1 MFYYAVIN
9 NNDFVVNLVT
19 SETEI
24 TDSTY
29 ISITEDQYTNGDLM
43 WKYYKPDTNEFI
55 ICDNFIGSCDYIEYK
70 ATGYPITPKLDLM
83 DENIATLQ
91 TNVSGKAN
99 ISHTHAI
106 NDVSDLQTTLNNKA
120 DASHTH
126 SDYANSQHSHVLSDV
141 SETDSLK
148 IMTSAE
154 RTKLSGIAENANNYT
169 HPNTH
174 SIDIITESSTKKILT
189 ADERTKLSGIAE
201 NANNYTHPAT
211 HSASMI
217 SGLSDVATSGSYDD
231 LINKPT
237 IPSAYTHPAS
247 HPASMITGLSDVA
260 ISGSY
265 TDLTDKPSS
274 FTPSSHTHAQS
285 EISGLESAL
294 SGKAASSHT
303 HASASTT
310 TAGFMSKD
318 DKAKLDGISA
328 NANNYSHPSTHP
340 ASMITGLSA
349 VATSGSYNDL
359 SNVPS
364 TFAPSSHTHA
374 QSEISGLS
382 TALSGKANSS
392 HTHAQSEISGLES
405 ALSGKAS
412 SSHTHTSASTTTAG
426 FMSKDDKVKLDGI
439 ATNANNYSHP
449 SSHPASMITGLS
461 TVATSGSYA
470 DLSNKPSSFTP
481 ASHTHAQSEISGLST
496 ALSGKASTSHN
507 HDSAYASISHTHTA
521 SQVGAASSSH
531 NHDSSYV
538 SKTLQGVNDGGGV
551 EYSYTSGDVL
561 KAISAYSPGFHT
573 VYAAAGCSTNPDT
586 TDSYRYF
593 IHKTG
598 DTIGWIFAW
607 SSQGSLFTN
616 YQYGNN
622 LFKGWKCI
630 YDADP
635 QPLWSGGAN
644 GGYYMTET
652 HTVTP
657 SKKLSQCRNGWIL
670 LWSDYDVGGQA
681 NNTDFCTTV
690 IPKIAYT
697 GQFWNGGQF
706 YCDIPSYSGG
716 SATDSEVRIIKLLQ
730 IYDNKIV
737 GTANNS
743 AAPRNDVVL
752 RAVFE
757 F

>member
-141 SETDSLK
+141 SETDNLK

-169 HPNTH
+169 HPSTH

-328 NANNYSHPSTHP
+328 NANNYSHPSTHS

-382 TALSGKANSS
+382 TALSGKANSG

-412 SSHTHTSASTTTAG
+412 SSHTHTSATTTTAG

-449 SSHPASMITGLS
+449 ASHPASMITGLS

-470 DLSNKPSSFTP
+470 DLSNKPSTFTP
-481 ASHTHAQSEISGLST
+481 ASHTHAQSEISGLSS
-496 ALSGKASTSHN
+496 ALSGKAN
-507 HDSAYASISHTHTA
+507 
-521 SQVGAASSSH
+521 SSH
-531 NHDSSYV
+531 NHDSVYI
-538 SKTLQGVNDGGGV
+538 KKALQMTADNGNV
-551 EYSYTSGDVL
+551 ELSWSGLDVVAQF
-561 KAISAYSPGFHT
+561 KALASGMHTAYSPAGATNNPNTSEGFRFM
-573 VYAAAGCSTNPDT
+573 C
-586 TDSYRYF
+586 
-593 IHKTG
+593 HKTG
-598 DTIGWIFAW
+598 SANYGWIMAYGT
-607 SSQGSLFTN
+607 SGSVYTGYL
-616 YQYGNN
+616 NN
-622 LFKGWKCI
+622 GTWQGWKCI
-630 YDADP
+630 FDANP
-635 QPLWSGGAN
+635 QPLWT
-644 GGYYMTET
+644 GGYYMTAG

-657 SKKLSQCRNGWIL
+657 SKTLSECRNGWLL
-670 LWSDYDVGGQA
+670 LWSDFDPGEQA
-681 NNTDFCTTV
+681 NNTDFCTS
-690 IPKIAYT
+690 IICKRAYA
-697 GQFWNGGQF
+697 GQKWAGGEW
-706 YCDIPSYSGG
+706 YCDVPRYSAGT
-716 SATDSEVRIIKLLQ
+716 ATDSESRVIKVLK
-730 IYDNKIV
+730 IYDAKIV
-737 GTANNS
+737 GTENNA

-752 RAVFE
+752 RAVYE
-757 F
+757 Y